1 MIYVTSDIHGRLDL
15 FEKMLE
21 KINFNDNDKLFVLGD
36 MVDRGG
42 DLSLLSKI
50 HKLQSKGMCIPIM
63 GNHEKIL
70 LNILD
75 MYTPK
80 AEIESLIKE
89 TRILK
94 NSFAYVND
102 NNIMALL
109 QTVPKLRYLKKQSQL
124 LSSEINLFR
133 YFNGVAINGYISDS
147 LNKMTRKDMIQLK
160 EYLTSMPTGIKVEV
174 NGKKYLL
181 VHAGYSEVKEQTD
194 PKHKFNIRE
203 EFFMNKVISS
213 EPMTVV
219 FGHTTTNNI
228 RAIKEHTLKYPYTIW
243 YDEEF
248 KDKIGID
255 CGACYPNGQLACLC
269 LDTMEEFYVKNN
281 LDTIV
286 PISYINSKIAGYRK
300 MVDNVNAQYAP
311 DIEHEISIFK

>member
-1 MIYVTSDIHGRLDL
+1 MIYVMSDIHGRFDL

-21 KINFNDNDKLFVLGD
+21 KINFGDNDKLFVLGD

-50 HKLQSKGMCIPIM
+50 HELQSKGLCIPIM

-70 LNILD
+70 LNILE

-80 AEIESLIKE
+80 AEMESLIKE

-94 NSFAYVND
+94 NSFVCG
-102 NNIMALL
+102 NNNSIMTLL
-109 QTVPKLRYLKKQSQL
+109 PKLSYVKKQKQML
-124 LSSEINLFR
+124 ANEIDLFR

-181 VHAGYSEVKEQTD
+181 VHAGYSEAKEQTN

-243 YDEEF
+243 YDGEF

-286 PISYINSKIAGYRK
+286 PLSYINSKIAGYRK
-300 MVDNVNAQYAP
+300 MVDDVNAQYAP

>member
-1 MIYVTSDIHGRLDL
+1 MIYVMSDIHGRLDL

-50 HKLQSKGMCIPIM
+50 HKLQSKDLCIPIM

-70 LNILD
+70 LNILE

-80 AEIESLIKE
+80 AEMESLIKE

-94 NSFAYVND
+94 NSFAYG
-102 NNIMALL
+102 NNNSIMTLL
-109 QTVPKLRYLKKQSQL
+109 PKLSYIKKQNQL
-124 LSSEINLFR
+124 LANEIDLFR

-147 LNKMTRKDMIQLK
+147 LNKMTRKDMVELK
-160 EYLTSMPTGIKVEV
+160 EYLISMPTGIKVEV

-181 VHAGYSEVKEQTD
+181 VHAGYSEAKEQTD
-194 PKHKFNIRE
+194 PNHKFNIRE

-243 YDEEF
+243 YDKEF

-269 LDTMEEFYVKNN
+269 LDTMEEFYVKND

-286 PISYINSKIAGYRK
+286 PLSYINSKIAGYRK
-300 MVDNVNAQYAP
+300 MVDDVNSQYAS
-311 DIEHEISIFK
+311 DVKHEIDFFK

>member
-1 MIYVTSDIHGRLDL
+1 MIYAMSDIHGRLDL

-21 KINFNDNDKLFVLGD
+21 KINFNENDKLFILGD

-50 HKLQSKGMCIPIM
+50 HKMQSKGLCVPIL

-70 LNILD
+70 LNILE

-80 AEIESLIKE
+80 AEMESLIKE

-94 NSFAYVND
+94 NSFAFGT
-102 NNIMALL
+102 NNSIATLL
-109 QTVPKLRYLKKQSQL
+109 PKLSYIKKQNQL
-124 LSSEINLFR
+124 LSNEVNLFR

-160 EYLTSMPTGIKVEV
+160 EYLISLPTGIKIEV

-181 VHAGYSEVKEQTD
+181 VHAGYSETKEQTD

-213 EPMTVV
+213 EPLTVV

-228 RAIKEHTLKYPYTIW
+228 RAIKEHTLKFPYTIW
-243 YDEEF
+243 YDEKF

-255 CGACYPNGQLACLC
+255 CGACYPKGQLACLC
-269 LDTMEEFYVKNN
+269 LDTMEEFYVKNE

-286 PISYINSKIAGYRK
+286 PFSYINSKIAGYRK
-300 MVDNVNAQYAP
+300 MVDDVNAQYAP

>member
-1 MIYVTSDIHGRLDL
+1 MIYVMSDIHGRLDL

-21 KINFNDNDKLFVLGD
+21 KINFGDNDKLFVLGD

-50 HKLQSKGMCIPIM
+50 HELQSKGLCIPIM

-70 LNILD
+70 LNILE

-80 AEIESLIKE
+80 AEMESLIKE

-94 NSFAYVND
+94 NSFVCG
-102 NNIMALL
+102 NNNSIMTLL
-109 QTVPKLRYLKKQSQL
+109 PKLSYVKKQKQML
-124 LSSEINLFR
+124 ANEIDLFR

-181 VHAGYSEVKEQTD
+181 VHAGYSEAKEQTD

-243 YDEEF
+243 YDGEF

-286 PISYINSKIAGYRK
+286 PLSYINSKIAGYRK
-300 MVDNVNAQYAP
+300 MVDDVNAQYAP